1 MSDESQCSITFNVTV
16 ALFALQ
22 ALRDSI
28 TTECKCHGLSGSC
41 SMKTCWVTL
50 PRFRAV
56 GDRLTTRYRRARRV
70 EPIHGQRAMRPVFL
84 RLRRRSSRRS
94 SPADKKPVRRHL
106 VYLDVSPNYCEL
118 DPTVGSLGTRG
129 RSCNRTVAET
139 GSVTSHGCESMCC
152 GRGYDTRV
160 YTRRW
165 QCGCTFHWCCK
176 VECESCS
183 ERIEEYTC
191 K

>member
-1 MSDESQCSITFNVTV
+1 MSVVTCLV
-16 ALFALQ
+16 DYVGGVQ

-28 TTECKCHGLSGSC
+28 TTECKCHGVSGSC

-70 EPIHGQRAMRPVFL
+70 EPIHGQRAMKPIFL
-84 RLRRRSSRRS
+84 RLRRQSSRRS
-94 SPADKKPVRRHL
+94 SPSDKKPVRRNL
-106 VYLDVSPNYCEL
+106 VYLDTSPSYCEPDL
-118 DPTVGSLGTRG
+118 TVGSLGTHG
-129 RSCNRTVAET
+129 RRCNRTVAGT
-139 GSVTSHGCESMCC
+139 GRGGAASSFGCDSMCC
-152 GRGYDTRV
+152 GRGYDTRLH
-160 YTRRW
+160 TRRW
-165 QCGCTFHWCCK
+165 QCGCKFHWCCK
-176 VECESCS
+176 VECQSCS